1 VKAIKI
7 LVGLFAVIG
16 CLAIAA
22 GGYFVYSRLGAG
34 NLHLRNP
41 INMAKPGGA
50 TTQTLT
56 SSNPEN
62 NSVLA
67 DYQKQMQTPAPGAG
81 SVPGA
86 APGAPGAPMQSA
98 AQILASKPVRTPDA
112 SHKLIREWPSGRKW
126 VALTFDDG
134 PHPDW
139 TPKFIDLLRSKGVKA
154 TFFLIGPNV
163 EKNPEMAKL
172 LLENGFEVGNHTMTH
187 PSFKGKSID
196 KVREEIGK
204 TNDILKSTLGL
215 QEITLFRPPYGQA
228 PKPVQDVCQELGLK
242 IITWN
247 IDTDD
252 WRSTTNED
260 KMTSIVLSQ
269 VKDGSIILMHDR
281 TEKAYNTTAK
291 IIDPIRAQGYEFVT
305 ISELLGLKQAQAVP
319 AGQPVAG
326 GAAPAAGARARLAA
340 PAGTPAAPPAAA
352 AAAPGGA
359 QAAPAD
365 GGSAAGSK
373 SKLTSTPPRK

>member
-1 VKAIKI
+1 MKALKI
-7 LVGLFAVIG
+7 LVGIFAIVG
-16 CLAIAA
+16 CLAIAG
-22 GGYFVYSRLGAG
+22 GGYWVYSRVGSG

-62 NSVLA
+62 NAILA
-67 DYQKQMQTPAPGAG
+67 DYQKQAQTPAPGGVGAPAGVGSPAG
-81 SVPGA
+81 S
-86 APGAPGAPMQSA
+86 MQSA
-98 AQILASKPVRTPDA
+98 AQILASKPIRTPDS

-134 PHPDW
+134 PHPEW

-154 TFFLIGPNV
+154 TFFLIGPNI
-163 EKNPEMAKL
+163 EKNPELARL
-172 LLENGFEVGNHTMTH
+172 ILENGFDVGNHTMTH

-204 TNDILKSTLGL
+204 TNDIMKDVMGL
-215 QEITLFRPPYGQA
+215 QQVQLFRPPYGQA
-228 PKPVQDVCQELGLK
+228 PKPVQDVCEQLGLK

-252 WRSTTNED
+252 WRNTTTED
-260 KMTSIVLSQ
+260 KMTSIILSQ

-291 IIDPIRAQGYEFVT
+291 VIDPIRAQGYEFVT
-305 ISELLGLKQAQAVP
+305 VSELLGLKPVQFVP
-319 AGQPVAG
+319 AGQATA
-326 GAAPAAGARARLAA
+326 GAAPASVPPSAA
-340 PAGTPAAPPAAA
+340 AASTAPLPTPATTPAAAAPPASGADGKSEQGGAA
-352 AAAPGGA
+352 AKG
-359 QAAPAD
+359 
-365 GGSAAGSK
+365 
-373 SKLTSTPPRK
+373 KLTTTPPRK